1 MTLQGGHR
9 PSGFGLLINFP
20 HLYDGQYIL
29 QLAAQCLLKS
39 VSYRPQRL
47 GVTGAVFLA
56 VAFQEKVSQVLE
68 IDSPRLQKPAR
79 GFEKGLHLKGAEKE
93 FTRINVLKEVL
104 MERGNQGP

>member
-1 MTLQGGHR
+1 MQGGHR

-20 HLYDGQYIL
+20 HLYDRRYIL
-29 QLAAQCLLKS
+29 QLAAWCLLKS

-47 GVTGAVFLA
+47 GARGAVFLA
-56 VAFQEKVSQVLE
+56 VAFQEKVSQALE
-68 IDSPRLQKPAR
+68 KDSSRLQNLAR

-104 MERGNQGP
+104 MEKGNQGP